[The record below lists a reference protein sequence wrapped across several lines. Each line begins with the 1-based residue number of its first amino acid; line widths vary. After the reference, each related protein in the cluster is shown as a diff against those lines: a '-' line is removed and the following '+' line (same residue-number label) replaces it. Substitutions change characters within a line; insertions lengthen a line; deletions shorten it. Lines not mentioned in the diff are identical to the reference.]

1 MPDQQKKPFH
11 QQVADKL
18 IEQIEAGAAPWQKPW
33 VPGKSI
39 MPVNPTTGKQY
50 RGVNSLM
57 LMLQDQDD
65 NRWLTF
71 NQAQKAG
78 YKVKKGEHGTPVQY
92 WVFYEKVNKIDP
104 VTGQPE
110 LDKKGNPVKVE
121 AELEKPKVII
131 SYVFNA
137 SQIDGIPPQERSAG
151 FAWDPHQRAEDILRH
166 SGVPII
172 HDQRDRAYYS
182 PQKDDIHLTPRDR
195 FPSAEK
201 FYDAA
206 LHEYAHATGHESRLN
221 RETLVKNG
229 EVEYARE
236 ELVAQIASL
245 MICAEVGIQ
254 PDMNRNA
261 SYIGHWVK
269 DLKNHPM
276 EICKAAQ
283 QADRVLNYVM
293 ELERERNKDRDP
305 EQEEKRQAT
314 PEFSPKF
321 SVEYALAGQ
330 KALRESLDNPENAYT
345 FQHEGKELFAAKGT
359 ETLYSAPGHMPTA
372 GEQFEVQTRVN
383 AFDIDGRMYDVTM
396 RESLIR
402 QEDGGNEVAAP
413 KTPIEIRDT
422 GHTLTFP
429 LDWTGE
435 LAVKPCAEDRDGHV
449 RSGYTVPE
457 NEVQFYGVYAARED
471 ATELHVKDF
480 DTREAAQG
488 YADLVKDEYQRQTG
502 KETEVAEPVRENR
515 QYIDVPYPDRR
526 EARVKGA
533 EWDGEAKSWYVPP
546 GVEAGLLTVK
556 WPTHDPAATR
566 AAQETKQAERDRSG
580 NQDKIYINVPKA
592 EKDAA
597 KEFGAR
603 WDREAVSWYV
613 PKNVNP
619 EPLTAKWPIHDPA
632 QAARVQSAIQST
644 EATRQREQI
653 QYLTVPYKEKDT
665 AKSAGARWDG
675 EKSRWYAAP
684 GADLD
689 KLKRWFPE
697 NQPSQ
702 GPILSPREEFA
713 AKLQSVGAIVSGDHP
728 IFDKK
733 SHRIEAEGDKNGE
746 RSCFYVAHPDGRA
759 AGYIKNN
766 RTQEEVYWAAKGYL
780 LSDADRKALHDKA
793 IETLAK
799 REAEMEKTFTK
810 TADRLQKQLRNL
822 EPVTTPT
829 PYLTAKGIQ
838 VHPGV
843 FAAGQTTCI
852 PIHNITG
859 EVRSMSYIQPDGAK
873 RYAKN
878 SQKEGGFHA
887 VGGMRALEKAS
898 ASVISE
904 GYATAATVAQALGHA
919 TVAAFDAGNLS
930 AVAQALHRA
939 MPDKPIIIAG
949 DNDTHLE
956 AAGKPNV
963 GHEKALAAAEA
974 VNGKAVFPRF
984 ADGEWEQNSKSF
996 TDFNDLAQKS
1006 AFGIEAVKSQIGSV
1020 VERQVEKL
1028 KQEQERTKGQEKN
1041 RGGKEISRV

>member
-1 MPDQQKKPFH
+1 MPELPKKPFH

-18 IEQIEAGAAPWQKPW
+18 IEQIEAGTAPWQKPW

-50 RGVNSLM
+50 RGVNTLM
-57 LMLQDQDD
+57 LMLQNQDD

-92 WVFYEKVNKIDP
+92 WVFTEKVNKIDP

-121 AELEKPKVII
+121 AELEKPKIII

-137 SQIDGIPPQERSAG
+137 SQIDGIPPLERSKG
-151 FAWDPHQRAEDILRH
+151 YSWDPHQRAEDILQN

-201 FYDAA
+201 YYDAA

-245 MICAEVGIQ
+245 MLCAEVGIQ

-261 SYIGHWVK
+261 SYLSHWVK

-293 ELERERNKDRDP
+293 ELERERNP
-305 EQEEKRQAT
+305 ERTLEQREKRGAT
-314 PEFSPKF
+314 PEFSPRF
-321 SVEYALAGQ
+321 AVEYSLAGQ
-330 KALRESLDNPENAYT
+330 NALRESLDNPGKVHV
-345 FQHEGKELFAAKGT
+345 FQHEGKELYAVKGT
-359 ETLYSAPGHMPTA
+359 ETLYAGPGHMPTA
-372 GEQFEVQTRVN
+372 GERFEMQTSVH
-383 AFDIDGRMYDVTM
+383 AFDMDGKMYDVTM
-396 RESLIR
+396 REALIR
-402 QEDGGNEVAAP
+402 HADGGNEMVSP
-413 KTPIEIRDT
+413 KAVTEIRDT
-422 GHTLTFP
+422 GHTTAFP

-435 LAVKPCAEDRDGHV
+435 LTVKHCAEDRDGSV
-449 RSGYTVPE
+449 RSGYAVSL

-471 ATELHVKDF
+471 GTELHVKDF
-480 DTREAAQG
+480 DTNDAAQE
-488 YADLVKDEYQRQTG
+488 YADLVKQEYLRQTG
-502 KETEVAEPVRENR
+502 KEAEVAEPTQENR
-515 QYIDVPYPDRR
+515 QYINVPYPDRR
-526 EARVKGA
+526 EARAKGA
-533 EWDGEAKSWYVPP
+533 EWDGAAKSWFVPP
-546 GVEAGLLTVK
+546 GVEAGQLTVK

-566 AAQETKQAERDRSG
+566 TAQESKQAERAKSG
-580 NQDKIYINVPKA
+580 PDKLYINVPKA
-592 EKDAA
+592 EKDTA
-597 KEFGAR
+597 KELGAR

-613 PKNVNP
+613 PRNINP
-619 EPLTAKWPIHDPA
+619 EPLTAKWPVHDPA
-632 QAARVQSAIQST
+632 QAAVHSQSATPANAKNGQK
-644 EATRQREQI
+644 EV
-653 QYLTVPYKEKDT
+653 QYLTVPYKEKKA
-665 AKSAGARWDG
+665 AKAAGARWDG
-675 EKSRWYAAP
+675 QKTQWYAAP

-702 GPILSPREEFA
+702 GPVLSPREEFA
-713 AKLQSVGAIVSGDHP
+713 AVLKSVGAEVSGEHP

-733 SHRIEAEGDKNGE
+733 SHRIAAEGDKSGE
-746 RSCFYVAHPDGRA
+746 QSCFYVAHPDGRA
-759 AGYIKNN
+759 AGYAKNN
-766 RTQEEVYWAAKGYL
+766 RTQEEVYWVAKGYL
-780 LSDADRKALHDKA
+780 LSDADKKALQDKA
-793 IETLAK
+793 IATLAK
-799 REAEMEKTFTK
+799 REAEMEKTFAK
-810 TADRLQKQLRNL
+810 TANRLQKQLRNL
-822 EPVTTPT
+822 EPIKTPT
-829 PYLTAKGIQ
+829 PYLEAKGIQ

-843 FAAGQTTCI
+843 FASGKTTCI
-852 PIHNITG
+852 PIHNVVG
-859 EVRSMSYIQPDGAK
+859 EIRSMNYIQPDGTK

-887 VGGMRALEKAS
+887 VGGMRALENAP
-898 ASVISE
+898 AIVISE
-904 GYATAATVAQALGHA
+904 GYATAATVSQALGHA
-919 TVAAFDAGNLS
+919 TVAAFDAGNLA

-949 DNDTHLE
+949 DNDVHLE
-956 AAGKPNV
+956 VAGKPNV
-963 GHEKALAAAEA
+963 GREKALAAAEV
-974 VNGKAVFPRF
+974 VNGKAVFPIF
-984 ADGEWEQNSKSF
+984 AAGDVKANPKAF
-996 TDFNDLAQKS
+996 TDFNDLARS
-1006 AFGIEAVKSQIGSV
+1006 SDFGMDAVKSQVGSA
-1020 VERQVEKL
+1020 VEQQIQKHNRE
-1028 KQEQERTKGQEKN
+1028 QEQQKAQERSQPANELA
-1041 RGGKEISRV
+1041 RA